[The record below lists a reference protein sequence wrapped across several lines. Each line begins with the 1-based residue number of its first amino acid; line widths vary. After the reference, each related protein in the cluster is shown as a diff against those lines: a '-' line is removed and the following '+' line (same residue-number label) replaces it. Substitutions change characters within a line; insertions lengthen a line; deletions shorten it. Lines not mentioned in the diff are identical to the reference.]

1 MISVVIPAYNES
13 KIIGDVI
20 GELIIELNKTEN
32 DYEIIVVDEIGDK
45 IADSIILYFSNKENL
60 KLIKRLKTS
69 GLIFHEN
76 QSKNE
81 SNKNKLRDLNFVISG
96 TFTNYSREE
105 IKNEIII
112 NGGKVLSSLSSKT
125 NYLLAGKNI
134 GPQKEIKAIELNIKI
149 LSEKD
154 FVKMI

>member
-1 MISVVIPAYNES
+1 MLVGVTVLLIYYEPYGAIASIFILGSV
-13 KIIGDVI
+13 
-20 GELIIELNKTEN
+20 
-32 DYEIIVVDEIGDK
+32 
-45 IADSIILYFSNKENL
+45 
-60 KLIKRLKTS
+60 
-69 GLIFHEN
+69 GLIFHKK

-112 NGGKVLSSLSSKT
+112 NGGKVSSSLSSKT

-134 GPQKEIKAIELNIKI
+134 GPKKEIKAIELNIKI
-149 LSEKD
+149 LPEKD